1 LHLQYQ
7 AEHCLILTQGP
18 ESLRPETTCQSDLGG
33 IITSGGGFSTYYPRP
48 DWQSADVAGYFS
60 KMVGTPSAPVPGYS
74 TTGRGYPDLSLAG
87 TAYKVIIGGQW
98 FSASG
103 TSASTPVLAGMV
115 ALINAA
121 RLDANMSSVGW
132 LNPTLYKR
140 GKSFVID
147 VLLGKNNCGVG
158 LRIPCCSEG
167 FSATTGWDP
176 TTGLGSV
183 NFTLFKREM
192 MNILPA
198 VISPSASPT
207 AVRTQ
212 LPSKVTAVPTSN
224 ASRKPAMPIAPPT
237 LVTRTPTV
245 MTTSQTRVP
254 SKSTAKPTAFATKVT
269 RVPTRTPTSR
279 RPLNPTSIPTIRKT
293 SRPTSFPT
301 QIPAQRSLRPTVRPS
316 TYKPSM
322 RKRLKTINE
331 L

>member
-1 LHLQYQ
+1 M
-7 AEHCLILTQGP
+7 IITQGP
-18 ESLRPETTCQSDLGG
+18 ESLRPEITCQSDLGG

-48 DWQSADVAGYFS
+48 DWQSANVTGYFS
-60 KMVGTPSAPVPGYS
+60 KVVGTPLAPIPGYS

-87 TAYKVIIGGQW
+87 TAYKIIIGGQW

-121 RLDANMSSVGW
+121 RLEANMSSVGW

-147 VLLGKNNCGVG
+147 ILLGKNNCGVG
-158 LRIPCCSEG
+158 LKIPCCSEG

-192 MNILPA
+192 MNILA
-198 VISPSASPT
+198 AESSPSASPT

-212 LPSKVTAVPTSN
+212 LPSKARAAPTAGASQKPTI
-224 ASRKPAMPIAPPT
+224 PIIP
-237 LVTRTPTV
+237 LVVVTRAPTA
-245 MTTSQTRVP
+245 MTASQTP
-254 SKSTAKPTAFATKVT
+254 SKLTAKPTATVT
-269 RVPTRTPTSR
+269 TRTPTSR
-279 RPLNPTSIPTIRKT
+279 RSLNPTPIPSIRRT

-301 QIPAQRSLRPTVRPS
+301 WIPTQKSLKPTVRPS
-316 TYKPSM
+316 THKPSM
-322 RKRLKTINE
+322 PKRLKSVEVLTINE
-331 L
+331 F